1 MTLNDVSDLMR
12 RREDAQTT
20 VSADLVVIPVEQ
32 LKSMYE
38 RFLRLNRLG
47 QASVE
52 EWANMPVDVRH
63 LRHAIF
69 QQSDFGAVYA
79 GQFLPKEIRD
89 AVRECIRAE
98 AKQPEKTT

>member
-1 MTLNDVSDLMR
+1 MTLNDASELMR
-12 RREDAQTT
+12 RREEAQTT
-20 VSADLVVIPVEQ
+20 VSVDLVVIPVEQ

-47 QASVE
+47 QASVD
-52 EWANMPVDVRH
+52 EWAHMPAEIRH

-69 QQSDFGAVYA
+69 RQSDFGAVYA
-79 GQFLPKEIRD
+79 GQFLPKAIRD
-89 AVRECIRAE
+89 AVRERVRAE